1 MKIDDLDAR
10 MRAFES
16 SRDPRALPGVFL
28 VARIDGRSFTRLTK
42 EIMNYEKPFDERF
55 RDAMIGTV
63 EHLMSCGFQ
72 AIFGYTQSDEISLLF
87 GRDESSFGRS
97 IRKWTSVLAGEASA
111 AFAVRI
117 SQVAAFDCRVIE
129 LPTEN
134 VVVDYFRW
142 RSEDA
147 HRNALNA
154 WCYWKLRD
162 EGADGAM
169 ATQRLE
175 GMSVSEKNELLFQR
189 GINFNNLPAW
199 QRRGIG
205 VLWEEYDKAAM
216 NPKTGEA
223 VTARRRR
230 LQTVLDLPMRDE
242 FSAFVAGLLGSN
254 GSIISPPE

>member
-1 MKIDDLDAR
+1 MKFDDLDAR
-10 MRAFES
+10 MRAFETA
-16 SRDPRALPGVFL
+16 RDPSALPGVFL

-42 EIMNYEKPFDERF
+42 EIMNYERPFDERF

-63 EHLMSCGFQ
+63 GHLMSCGFQ

-87 GRDESSFGRS
+87 GRDESSFGRN
-97 IRKWTSVLAGEASA
+97 IRKWTSILAGEASA

-117 SQVAAFDCRVIE
+117 GQVASFDCRVIE

-134 VVVDYFRW
+134 LVVDYFRW

-162 EGADGAM
+162 EGADVAM

-175 GMSVSEKNELLFQR
+175 GMSVSAKNELLFQR
-189 GINFNNLPAW
+189 GINFNDLPAW

-205 VLWEEYDKAAM
+205 VLWEEYDKVAT
-216 NPKTGEA
+216 NPKTGQPVA
-223 VTARRRR
+223 ARRRR

-242 FSAFVAGLLGSN
+242 YSAFVAAILRSTGGDIAPS
-254 GSIISPPE
+254 E